1 MRDERPIFVIS
12 DLHMGDGGPRDNFA
26 VDNKE
31 RELGD
36 FLEYVESND
45 GRLVVL
51 GDLFDFWQANI
62 GRVLTKRRPII
73 DRLAEMDAVYVV
85 GNHDADLED
94 LIGGDML
101 SHPLFENMTRAFTQT
116 IGGRKFKFM
125 HGHEVEP
132 IDQNGAPGWGRML
145 AILGGIIEDK
155 KGSPLLSAGGFTEKA
170 LLKTG
175 RSFMWMW
182 NFFVNRFEKKCTSAS
197 HPHDFDHEL
206 TPAQSPGRAK
216 GMIKLYHKDMLES
229 GYDIAIVGHTH
240 AAKNIGS
247 WYYNSGCWVGIRKN
261 FIKISPDA
269 TVDIM
274 DWTGELIN
282 K

>member
-1 MRDERPIFVIS
+1 MQDERPIFVIS

-31 RELGD
+31 EELGD
-36 FLEYVESND
+36 FLDYVQSSD
-45 GRLVVL
+45 GRLIVL
-51 GDLFDFWQANI
+51 GDLFDFWQANV

-85 GNHDADLED
+85 GNHDADLEG
-94 LIGGDML
+94 LIDGDML
-101 SHPLFENMTRAFTQT
+101 SHPFFSNMTRAFTQT
-116 IGGRKFKFM
+116 IGGREFKFM

-132 IDQNGAPGWGRML
+132 TDENDAPGWGRIL

-155 KGSPLLSAGGFTEKA
+155 KGSPMLSAGGITEKM

-175 RSFMWMW
+175 RSFMWLW
-182 NFFVNRFEKKCTSAS
+182 NCFVNRFEKKCTQAS
-197 HPHDFDHEL
+197 HSHDFDHEL
-206 TPAQSPGRAK
+206 TPTQSPGRTK
-216 GMIKLYHKDMLES
+216 GMVKLYHKDRIEK

-240 AAKNIGS
+240 AAKSIDG

-269 TVDIM
+269 TVEIM
-274 DWTGELIN
+274 DWEGQSGSN
-282 K
+282 